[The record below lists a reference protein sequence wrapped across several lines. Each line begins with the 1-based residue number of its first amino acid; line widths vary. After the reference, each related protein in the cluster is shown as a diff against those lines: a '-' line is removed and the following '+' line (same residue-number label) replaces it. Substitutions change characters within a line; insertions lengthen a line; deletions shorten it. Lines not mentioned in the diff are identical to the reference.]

1 MYALAVLSAALLAGQ
16 AAASAVSARSPL
28 ASVHLLARQAAGFD
42 PSEIPPQCQ
51 SQCATISSAL
61 TDSTCTTQVSCLCSS
76 STNNGLY
83 DCLECAL
90 SLDPD
95 QSVLTEGQENYDSY
109 VQACQEAGVTIEDKS
124 LTIPS
129 GASSTVAQV
138 SITDIANSASVTGA
152 GTTPTVT
159 GNAAAN
165 TAAGVSQTGSAED
178 PLKTAA
184 RNGASVGAATVSGAG
199 LVGAAAAI
207 MAALAL

>member
-1 MYALAVLSAALLAGQ
+1 MYALAILSAALLAGQ
-16 AAASAVSARSPL
+16 AAASAVAARSPL
-28 ASVHLLARQAAGFD
+28 ASVHLLARQATGFD
-42 PSEIPPQCQ
+42 PSNIPAQCQ
-51 SQCATISSAL
+51 TQCATISNAL
-61 TDSTCTTQVSCLCSS
+61 TSSTCTTQVSCLCSS

-95 QSVLTEGQENYDSY
+95 QSVLEEGQENYDSY
-109 VQACQEAGVTIEDKS
+109 VEACQQAGVSIEDKS

-129 GASSTVAQV
+129 DASATVTQV
-138 SITDIANSASVTGA
+138 SITDVANSATLTGA
-152 GTTPTVT
+152 ATTPSAT

-165 TAAGVSQTGSAED
+165 TDSEVSQTGSAED

-184 RNGASVGAATVSGAG
+184 RNRAGVGAAVSGVG
-199 LVGAAAAI
+199 VVGAAAAI